1 MAKKT
6 QPMLC
11 GIDVSLESL
20 DIAHSDGVVNR
31 IQNCDPDI
39 TRWLASLPADSS
51 IALEA
56 TSDYHELVMEKAL
69 ACGMKV
75 YLINGKQ
82 LHHYREALNQ
92 RAKTDQRDAQL
103 LLRYLSHEQA
113 QLTPVKPVTGQ
124 EKTLWRLL
132 KRRAALVRARKQL
145 QQSLGGLAETEAICD
160 ELVEH
165 LNRQMKVVEK
175 HLSHLGRSLGWTPLL
190 KRCQGIPGI
199 GAINALGLVASFHRG
214 EFKRS
219 DQFVAYLGLDVRV
232 RDSGK
237 FKGRRKLTK
246 RGDAEMRRLLY
257 NAAMSFARNPLYKP
271 LYERL
276 REQGRSATAAYVILA
291 RKLVRVAFSLLKN
304 GEDFEQEV
312 FRKACIAT

>member
-6 QPMLC
+6 EIMLC
-11 GIDVSLESL
+11 GIDVSLNTL
-20 DIAHSDGVVNR
+20 DIAQSDGVVSR
-31 IQNCDPDI
+31 IQNDVPDI
-39 TRWLASLPADSS
+39 TGWLTDLPADTC

-56 TSDYHELVMEKAL
+56 TNDYHELVMEKAL
-69 ACGMKV
+69 ASGMTV

-82 LHHYREALNQ
+82 LRHYREAINQ
-92 RAKTDQRDAQL
+92 RAKTDKSDAQL
-103 LLRYLSHEQA
+103 LLRYISNEQS
-113 QLTPVKPVTGQ
+113 QLTPVRPVKGQ

-132 KRRAALVRARKQL
+132 KRRAALVRTRKQL
-145 QQSLGGLAETEAICD
+145 EQSLRGLAETQSICE

-165 LNRQMKVVEK
+165 VNRQVKVVEK
-175 HLSHLGRSLGWTPLL
+175 QLYRLATSLGWGPVM
-190 KRCQGIPGI
+190 KRCQSIPGI
-199 GAINALGLVASFHRG
+199 GALNALGLVASFRRG
-214 EFKRS
+214 EFQRS

-232 RDSGK
+232 RDSGTL
-237 FKGRRKLTK
+237 KGRRKLTK

-257 NAAMSFARNPLYKP
+257 NAAMSFARNPRYKP

-304 GEDFEQEV
+304 GGEFESET
-312 FRKACIAT
+312 FRKACMPT